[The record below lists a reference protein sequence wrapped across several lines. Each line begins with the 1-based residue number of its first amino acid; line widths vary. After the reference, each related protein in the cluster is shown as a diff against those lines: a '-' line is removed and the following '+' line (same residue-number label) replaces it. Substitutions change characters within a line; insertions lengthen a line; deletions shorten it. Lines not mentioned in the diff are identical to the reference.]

1 MYIKQLKVIAYVLFF
16 LAFIHGFQ
24 LIFIDSYELKSVLKW
39 ILFSISLLVLVYFIY
54 IHKTW
59 IQRNYLHYKDK
70 WIVIVSILLMDI
82 SFLIKNALDF
92 SMIYLF
98 SMLFGLSLLI
108 LLSLVLPRKF
118 SRIFD
123 MFIIGFYSF
132 YYLGQDMYYRIF
144 RDFFSFREAVTLREA
159 IESGESMFKFEIL
172 QIIIFTIAG
181 ISIYYYVKNK
191 FISHVDIKSNVILKA
206 LLFPGLIFLL
216 IQLNANYPVSDD
228 RPHTS
233 DHYLF
238 STIFNRT
245 RFATRFG
252 TFNLLIN
259 DLSDTL
265 TPRFDHPKD
274 KEYLDNYFE
283 VNHKN
288 HIENEY
294 TDIFL
299 GKNLI
304 FILAESYDEM
314 ALSEELTPNLY
325 KLKTEGLDFQN
336 HFTPV
341 FQRTTSDTEFIFNT
355 SIIPSIED
363 GPTSF
368 MFNKNSYQTSLAS
381 LFKNQGYV
389 ANAMHGNY
397 KEFYTRDK
405 TYEGLGY
412 DQFYGMDEL
421 GLNNDN
427 KMFDTIFYTSA
438 RDYMF
443 IDNAPFFSFVIT
455 FSGHSPYTKNHLVAA
470 SHLEKIEDYY
480 GDTIPESIKYYLA
493 TQLELDEMI
502 GMLLEDLD
510 SQGIL
515 DDTVIL
521 LSGDHYPYTMNQD
534 IYESYTGIT
543 EYHLKHKGNLY
554 IWSNGLLNQDV
565 TALSTSFDI
574 LPMINN
580 MFGLEGNYNHYIGND
595 IFGTSGNF
603 VLYKNY
609 ALFDGSNYMMLEDSS
624 IDGNGLM
631 VQATL
636 YYQVSKKILRTNY
649 FKFNG

>member
-1 MYIKQLKVIAYVLFF
+1 MKK
-16 LAFIHGFQ
+16 
-24 LIFIDSYELKSVLKW
+24 
-39 ILFSISLLVLVYFIY
+39 
-54 IHKTW
+54 
-59 IQRNYLHYKDK
+59 
-70 WIVIVSILLMDI
+70 
-82 SFLIKNALDF
+82 
-92 SMIYLF
+92 
-98 SMLFGLSLLI
+98 
-108 LLSLVLPRKF
+108 
-118 SRIFD
+118 
-123 MFIIGFYSF
+123 
-132 YYLGQDMYYRIF
+132 
-144 RDFFSFREAVTLREA
+144 
-159 IESGESMFKFEIL
+159 
-172 QIIIFTIAG
+172 
-181 ISIYYYVKNK
+181 
-191 FISHVDIKSNVILKA
+191 
-206 LLFPGLIFLL
+206 
-216 IQLNANYPVSDD
+216 
-228 RPHTS
+228 
-233 DHYLF
+233 
-238 STIFNRT
+238 
-245 RFATRFG
+245 
-252 TFNLLIN
+252 
-259 DLSDTL
+259 
-265 TPRFDHPKD
+265 
-274 KEYLDNYFE
+274 
-283 VNHKN
+283 
-288 HIENEY
+288 
-294 TDIFL
+294 
-299 GKNLI
+299 
-304 FILAESYDEM
+304 
-314 ALSEELTPNLY
+314 
-325 KLKTEGLDFQN
+325 
-336 HFTPV
+336 
-341 FQRTTSDTEFIFNT
+341 
-355 SIIPSIED
+355 
-363 GPTSF
+363 
-368 MFNKNSYQTSLAS
+368 
-381 LFKNQGYV
+381 
-389 ANAMHGNY
+389 
-397 KEFYTRDK
+397 
-405 TYEGLGY
+405 
-412 DQFYGMDEL
+412 
-421 GLNNDN
+421 LNNDN